1 MKLFSNVS
9 KGLIFAV
16 TSSFLWA
23 CSIVNSR
30 YLLSHGEE
38 PLNLTIW
45 IGLAMV
51 IPWLFLF
58 RRHIT
63 AYKVLSL
70 KFKLYLVGIG
80 VASSI
85 GINYLQALALAN
97 TSAVNFSFLYRTIVV
112 FTIVF
117 AYLFFKEA
125 ITMKKWFLTLLI
137 LTGSYLL
144 TTGGQIIALT
154 TGDIYTLLMAASA
167 AFVANILIKH
177 TVSRMHPDLSGSV
190 ISLVSAASLL
200 LFGYLSGSL
209 ALPVNMF
216 MILIGAAFSFTL
228 TMARNRAYTFAT
240 ASFVTM
246 VFSITPV
253 FVALLSYPLLGER
266 LTPTELI
273 GGAIIVASTFLV
285 EKFKI

>member
-30 YLLSHGEE
+30 YLLSHGEK

-45 IGLAMV
+45 IGLVMV

-58 RRHIT
+58 RRHVT
-63 AYKVLSL
+63 AYKALSPR
-70 KFKLYLVGIG
+70 FKLYLVGIG

-112 FTIVF
+112 FTIIF

-154 TGDIYTLLMAASA
+154 TGDMYTLLMAASA

-200 LFGYLSGSL
+200 LFGYVSGTL

-266 LTPTELI
+266 LTPAELV

>member
-1 MKLFSNVS
+1 MKLFSRIS
-9 KGLIFAV
+9 RGFFYAV

-38 PLNLTIW
+38 PLNLTVW

-51 IPWLFLF
+51 IPWAFLF
-58 RRHIT
+58 RRHVT
-63 AYKVLSL
+63 AYKALSP

-80 VASSI
+80 IASSI

-144 TTGGQIIALT
+144 TTGGRIIALT
-154 TGDIYTLLMAASA
+154 TGDLYTLLMAASA

-200 LFGYLSGSL
+200 LFGCLSGRL

-216 MILIGAAFSFTL
+216 MICIGAAFSFTL

-246 VFSITPV
+246 IFSLTPV

-266 LTPTELI
+266 LEPMELV
-273 GGAIIVASTFLV
+273 GGAIIVGSTFLV

>member
-1 MKLFSNVS
+1 MKLFSKVN
-9 KGLIFAV
+9 KGLLFAV

-45 IGLAMV
+45 VGLAMV
-51 IPWLFLF
+51 IPWAFLF
-58 RRHIT
+58 KKHIK
-63 AYKVLSL
+63 AYKALSP

-80 VASSI
+80 IASSI

-112 FTIVF
+112 FTIIF
-117 AYLFFKEA
+117 AYIFFKEA
-125 ITMKKWFLTLLI
+125 ITVKKWFLTLLI

-144 TTGGQIIALT
+144 TTGGQVIALT
-154 TGDIYTLLMAASA
+154 KGDIYTLLMAASA
-167 AFVANILIKH
+167 ALVANILIKH
-177 TVSRMHPDLSGSV
+177 TVSRMHPDLSGSA
-190 ISLVSAASLL
+190 ISIVSAAALL
-200 LFGYLSGSL
+200 IFGYLSGSL
-209 ALPVNMF
+209 KLPVNIL
-216 MILIGAAFSFTL
+216 MILVGAAFSFTL
-228 TMARNRAYTFAT
+228 TMARNRAYTFST

-246 VFSITPV
+246 IFSLTPV

-266 LTPTELI
+266 LSPTEI
-273 GGAIIVASTFLV
+273 MGGAIIVGSTFLV

>member
-1 MKLFSNVS
+1 MKLFSTMS
-9 KGLIFAV
+9 KGFLYAV

-30 YLLSHGEE
+30 YLLSHGED

-45 IGLAMV
+45 IGIAMV

-58 RRHIT
+58 KRHVKEFT
-63 AYKVLSL
+63 ALSHTYK
-70 KFKLYLVGIG
+70 FYLVGIG
-80 VASSI
+80 IASSI

-112 FTIVF
+112 FTIIF
-117 AYLFFKEA
+117 AYIFFKEA
-125 ITMKKWFLTLLI
+125 ITAKKWFLTILI
-137 LTGSYLL
+137 LIGSYFL
-144 TTGGQIIALT
+144 TTGGQVIALT
-154 TGDIYTLLMAASA
+154 KGDIYTLLMAASA

-177 TVSRMHPDLSGSV
+177 TVSKMHPDLSGSA
-190 ISLVSAASLL
+190 ISIVAALALL
-200 LFGYLSGSL
+200 LFGIASNSL
-209 ALPVNMF
+209 KMPINVL
-216 MILIGAAFSFTL
+216 MILVGASFSFTL
-228 TMARNRAYTFAT
+228 TMARNRAYTLST

-246 VFSITPV
+246 IFSLTPV
-253 FVALLSYPLLGER
+253 FVAVLSYPLLHER
-266 LTPTELI
+266 LEPMELV

>member
-1 MKLFSNVS
+1 MKLFSHVN
-9 KGLIFAV
+9 KGLLFAV

-30 YLLSHGEE
+30 YLLSHGED

-58 RRHIT
+58 KRHIS
-63 AYKVLSL
+63 AYKALSP

-80 VASSI
+80 IASSI

-112 FTIVF
+112 FTIIF
-117 AYLFFKEA
+117 AYIFFKEA
-125 ITMKKWFLTLLI
+125 FTAKKWILTILI
-137 LTGSYLL
+137 LIGSYFL
-144 TTGGQIIALT
+144 TTGGQVIALT
-154 TGDIYTLLMAASA
+154 KGDIYTLLMAASA

-177 TVSRMHPDLSGSV
+177 TVSKMHPDLSGSA
-190 ISLVSAASLL
+190 ISIVSAVALL
-200 LFGYLSGSL
+200 LFGYISG
-209 ALPVNMF
+209 ALKAPVNIL
-216 MILIGAAFSFTL
+216 MILVGAAFSFTL
-228 TMARNRAYTFAT
+228 TMARNRAYTFST

-246 VFSITPV
+246 IFSLTPV

-266 LTPTELI
+266 LSTLEI
-273 GGAIIVASTFLV
+273 VGGIIIVGSTFFV
-285 EKFKI
+285 ERFKI

>member
-1 MKLFSNVS
+1 MKLFSKVN
-9 KGLIFAV
+9 KGLLFAV

-51 IPWLFLF
+51 IPWAFLF
-58 RRHIT
+58 KKHIK
-63 AYKVLSL
+63 AYKALSP

-80 VASSI
+80 IASSI

-112 FTIVF
+112 FTIIF
-117 AYLFFKEA
+117 AYIFFKEA
-125 ITMKKWFLTLLI
+125 ITVKKWFLTLLI

-144 TTGGQIIALT
+144 TTGGQVIALT
-154 TGDIYTLLMAASA
+154 KGDIYTLLMAASA
-167 AFVANILIKH
+167 ALVANILIKH
-177 TVSRMHPDLSGSV
+177 TVSRMHPDLSGSA
-190 ISLVSAASLL
+190 ISIVSAAALL
-200 LFGYLSGSL
+200 IFGYLSGSL
-209 ALPVNMF
+209 KLPVNIL
-216 MILIGAAFSFTL
+216 MILVGAAFSFTL
-228 TMARNRAYTFAT
+228 TMARNRAYTFST

-246 VFSITPV
+246 IFSLTPV

-266 LTPTELI
+266 LSPTEI
-273 GGAIIVASTFLV
+273 VGGAIIVGSTFLV

>member
-30 YLLSHGEE
+30 YLLSHGEK

-58 RRHIT
+58 RRHVS
-63 AYKVLSL
+63 AYKALSP

-112 FTIVF
+112 FTIIF

-190 ISLVSAASLL
+190 ISLVSAASLV
-200 LFGYLSGSL
+200 LFGYVSGTL

-228 TMARNRAYTFAT
+228 TMARNRAYTYAT

-246 VFSITPV
+246 IFSLTPV

-266 LTPTELI
+266 LTPAELV

>member
-1 MKLFSNVS
+1 MN
-9 KGLIFAV
+9 KGLLFAV

-58 RRHIT
+58 KRHIK
-63 AYKVLSL
+63 AYKALST

-80 VASSI
+80 IASSI

-112 FTIVF
+112 FTIIF
-117 AYLFFKEA
+117 AYIFFKEA

-144 TTGGQIIALT
+144 TTGGQVISLT
-154 TGDIYTLLMAASA
+154 KGDIYTLLMAASA

-177 TVSRMHPDLSGSV
+177 TVSRMHPDLSGSA
-190 ISLVSAASLL
+190 ISIVSAASLL
-200 LFGYLSGSL
+200 IFGYLSGSL
-209 ALPVNMF
+209 KLPINVL
-216 MILIGAAFSFTL
+216 MILVGAAFSFTL
-228 TMARNRAYTFAT
+228 TMARNRAYTFST

-246 VFSITPV
+246 IFSLTPV
-253 FVALLSYPLLGER
+253 FVALLSFPLLGER
-266 LTPTELI
+266 LTPMEI
-273 GGAIIVASTFLV
+273 MGGAIIVGSTFLV

>member
-1 MKLFSNVS
+1 MKLFSKMN
-9 KGLIFAV
+9 KGLLFAV

-51 IPWLFLF
+51 IPWAFLF
-58 RRHIT
+58 KRHVN
-63 AYKVLSL
+63 AYKALST

-80 VASSI
+80 IASSI

-112 FTIVF
+112 FTIIF
-117 AYLFFKEA
+117 AYIFFKEA
-125 ITMKKWFLTLLI
+125 ITIKKWFLTLLI

-144 TTGGQIIALT
+144 TTGGQVIALT
-154 TGDIYTLLMAASA
+154 RGDIYTLLMAASA
-167 AFVANILIKH
+167 ALVANILIKH
-177 TVSRMHPDLSGSV
+177 TVSRMHPDLSGSA
-190 ISLVSAASLL
+190 ISIVSAASLL
-200 LFGYLSGSL
+200 IFGYLSGSL
-209 ALPVNMF
+209 KLPVNIL
-216 MILIGAAFSFTL
+216 MILVGAAFSFTL
-228 TMARNRAYTFAT
+228 TMARNRAYTFST

-246 VFSITPV
+246 IFSLTPV

-266 LTPTELI
+266 LTPVEI
-273 GGAIIVASTFLV
+273 VGGAIIVGSTFLV

>member
-1 MKLFSNVS
+1 MN
-9 KGLIFAV
+9 KGLLFAI

-58 RRHIT
+58 KRHIK
-63 AYKVLSL
+63 AYKALSP

-80 VASSI
+80 IASSI

-112 FTIVF
+112 FTIIF
-117 AYLFFKEA
+117 AYIFFKEA
-125 ITMKKWFLTLLI
+125 ITVKKWFLTLLI

-144 TTGGQIIALT
+144 TTGGQVIALT
-154 TGDIYTLLMAASA
+154 RGDIYTLLMAASA

-177 TVSRMHPDLSGSV
+177 TVSRIHPDLSGSA
-190 ISLVSAASLL
+190 ISIVSAIALL
-200 LFGYLSGSL
+200 VFGIISGGL
-209 ALPVNMF
+209 KLPVNVL
-216 MILIGAAFSFTL
+216 MILVGAAFSFTL
-228 TMARNRAYTFAT
+228 TMARNRAYTFST

-246 VFSITPV
+246 IFSLTPV

-266 LTPTELI
+266 LSTIEI
-273 GGAIIVASTFLV
+273 VGGAIIVGSTFLV
-285 EKFKI
+285 EKFRI

>member
-30 YLLSHGEE
+30 YLLSHGEK

-45 IGLAMV
+45 IGLVMV

-58 RRHIT
+58 RRHVA
-63 AYKVLSL
+63 AYKALSPR
-70 KFKLYLVGIG
+70 FKLYLVGIG

-112 FTIVF
+112 FTIIF

-154 TGDIYTLLMAASA
+154 PGDIYTLLMAASA

-200 LFGYLSGSL
+200 LFGYVSGTL

-266 LTPTELI
+266 LTPAELV

>member
-1 MKLFSNVS
+1 MKLFSKVS
-9 KGLIFAV
+9 KGLFFAV
-16 TSSFLWA
+16 SSSFLWA

-30 YLLSHGEE
+30 HLLSQGEE

-58 RRHIT
+58 KRHVG
-63 AYKVLSL
+63 AYKALSP

-80 VASSI
+80 IASSI

-97 TSAVNFSFLYRTIVV
+97 TTAVNFSFLYRTIVI
-112 FTIVF
+112 FTIIF
-117 AYLFFKEA
+117 AYIFFKEA
-125 ITMKKWFLTLLI
+125 ITVKKWFLTLLI

-144 TTGGQIIALT
+144 TTGGQVIALT
-154 TGDIYTLLMAASA
+154 KGDIYTLLMAASA

-177 TVSRMHPDLSGSV
+177 TVSRMHPDLSGSA
-190 ISLVSAASLL
+190 ISIVSATALL
-200 LFGYLSGSL
+200 IFGIVSGTL
-209 ALPVNMF
+209 KLPMNML
-216 MILIGAAFSFTL
+216 MILVGAAFSFTL
-228 TMARNRAYTFAT
+228 TMARNRAYKFAT

-246 VFSITPV
+246 IFSLTPV

-266 LTPTELI
+266 LSAMEI
-273 GGAIIVASTFLV
+273 AGGTIIVGSTFLV

>member
-58 RRHIT
+58 RRHVT

-228 TMARNRAYTFAT
+228 TMARNRAHTFAT